1 MGHNKWKR
9 FSEERYVANGK
20 LQIYLHFLSLI
31 RTFADNMKKLIP
43 VIVAILL
50 LAACG
55 QSYEETKRITREQRR
70 EAWRKDSAAL
80 KIAVMPTLDCLPLF
94 VAQQCELFD
103 TINGGVR
110 LKLYY
115 AQMDCDTAIQRGRV
129 EGVVTDL
136 VRAMRI
142 DQQGLKMRYVA
153 ATNAYWQ
160 LVTNR
165 NARIKQLKQLDDK
178 MVAMTRFSA
187 TDLLTDIARDT
198 AKLAAERVYKVQI
211 NDLNVRMQMLL
222 NSEIDAL
229 WLPEP
234 QATQARILKNPVVMD
249 SRDAKLQ
256 LGVLAFREKEMRRQE
271 RAKQLALF
279 IKAYNQAC
287 DTINKYGIA
296 HYRDILTDRY
306 KMKAAQVDSIPQD
319 IRFSYARGPRQQ
331 DITFVEQWLGKTKP
345 ITNKQ

>member
-1 MGHNKWKR
+1 
-9 FSEERYVANGK
+9 
-20 LQIYLHFLSLI
+20 
-31 RTFADNMKKLIP
+31 MKKLIP
-43 VIVAILL
+43 IIVVIL

-94 VAQQCELFD
+94 VAQQYELFD

-110 LKLYY
+110 LKFYN

-136 VRAMRI
+136 VRAKRI

-187 TDLLTDIARDT
+187 TDLLTDVARDT
-198 AKLAAERVYKVQI
+198 VKLAPERVFKVQI
-211 NDLNVRMQMLL
+211 NDLHVRMQMLL
-222 NSEIDAL
+222 NNEIDAL

-234 QATQARILKNPVVMD
+234 LATQARVLKNPVVMD
-249 SRDAKLQ
+249 SRDVKMQ
-256 LGVLAFREKEMRRQE
+256 LGVLAFRDKEMQRKE
-271 RAKQLALF
+271 RAKQLQLF
-279 IKAYNQAC
+279 IKAYDQAC
-287 DTINKYGIA
+287 DSINKYGVA
-296 HYRDILTDRY
+296 YYRKIFIDRY
-306 KMKAAQVDSIPQD
+306 KFKATLVDSIPKD
-319 IRFSYARGPRQQ
+319 IRFQHAHSPRQE
-331 DITFVEQWLGKTKP
+331 DMTVAEKWHERFASEK
-345 ITNKQ
+345 

>member
-1 MGHNKWKR
+1 MKR
-9 FSEERYVANGK
+9 LLPMIMALV
-20 LQIYLHFLSLI
+20 
-31 RTFADNMKKLIP
+31 
-43 VIVAILL
+43 LL

-55 QSYEETKRITREQRR
+55 QSYEETKRISREQRR

-80 KIAVMPTLDCLPLF
+80 KIAVMPTLDCLPLY
-94 VAQQCELFD
+94 VAQQYELFD

-110 LKLYY
+110 LKFYN
-115 AQMDCDTAIQRGRV
+115 AQMDCDTSIQRGRV
-129 EGVVTDL
+129 EGAVTDL

-142 DQQGLKMRYVA
+142 DKQGLKMRYVA

-160 LVTNR
+160 LLTNR

-187 TDLLTDIARDT
+187 TDLLTDRARDSV
-198 AKLAAERVYKVQI
+198 KLLAERVYKVQI
-211 NDLNVRMQMLL
+211 NDLNVRMQMLQ
-222 NSEIDAL
+222 NNEIDAL

-234 QATQARILKNPVVMD
+234 QATQARVMKHTVVMD
-249 SRDAKLQ
+249 SRDVKLQ
-256 LGVLAFREKEMRRQE
+256 LGVLAFREKEMRRQA

-306 KMKAAQVDSIPQD
+306 KLKTALVDSIPQN
-319 IRFSYARGPRQQ
+319 IRFQHAHGPRQQ
-331 DITFVEQWLGKTKP
+331 DVTFVEQWLEKMKDE
-345 ITNKQ
+345 KFKMKD

>member
-1 MGHNKWKR
+1 
-9 FSEERYVANGK
+9 
-20 LQIYLHFLSLI
+20 
-31 RTFADNMKKLIP
+31 MKKLIP
-43 VIVAILL
+43 IIIALVL

-94 VAQQCELFD
+94 VAQEYELFD
-103 TINGGVR
+103 TVNGGVR
-110 LKLYY
+110 LKLYN
-115 AQMDCDTAIQRGRV
+115 AQMDCDTAVLRGRV
-129 EGVVTDL
+129 EGAVTDL
-136 VRAMRI
+136 VRAMRMEK
-142 DQQGLKMRYVA
+142 QGVKMRYVA

-187 TDLLTDIARDT
+187 TDLLTDVARDT
-198 AKLAAERVYKVQI
+198 VKLDAERVFKVQI

-222 NSEIDAL
+222 NNEIDAL

-234 QATQARILKNPVVMD
+234 LATQARVMKNPVVMD

-256 LGVLAFREKEMRRQE
+256 LGVLAFREKEMQRKE
-271 RAKQLALF
+271 RAKQLQLF
-279 IKAYNQAC
+279 LKAYNQAC
-287 DTINKYGIA
+287 DTINKYGVV
-296 HYRDILTDRY
+296 HYRQLFIDRY
-306 KMKAAQVDSIPQD
+306 KFKATLVDSIPQD
-319 IRFSYARGPRQQ
+319 IRFPRAKAPRQQ
-331 DITFVEQWLGKTKP
+331 DVTFVEKWHERFASEK
-345 ITNKQ
+345 

>member
-1 MGHNKWKR
+1 
-9 FSEERYVANGK
+9 
-20 LQIYLHFLSLI
+20 
-31 RTFADNMKKLIP
+31 MKKLIP
-43 VIVAILL
+43 IIVVIL

-94 VAQQCELFD
+94 VAQQYELFD

-110 LKLYY
+110 LKFYN

-136 VRAMRI
+136 VRAKRI
-142 DQQGLKMRYVA
+142 DQQGQKMRYVA

-187 TDLLTDIARDT
+187 TDLLTDVARDT
-198 AKLAAERVYKVQI
+198 VKLAPERVFKVQI

-222 NSEIDAL
+222 NNEIDAL

-234 QATQARILKNPVVMD
+234 LATQARVLKNPVVMD
-249 SRDAKLQ
+249 SRDVKMQ
-256 LGVLAFREKEMRRQE
+256 LGVLAFRDKEMQRKE
-271 RAKQLALF
+271 RAKQLQLF
-279 IKAYNQAC
+279 IKAYDQAC
-287 DTINKYGIA
+287 DSINKYGVA
-296 HYRDILTDRY
+296 YYRKIFIDRY
-306 KMKAAQVDSIPQD
+306 KFKATLVDSIPKD
-319 IRFSYARGPRQQ
+319 IRFQHAHSPRQE
-331 DITFVEQWLGKTKP
+331 DMTVAEKWHERFASEK
-345 ITNKQ
+345 

>member
-1 MGHNKWKR
+1 
-9 FSEERYVANGK
+9 
-20 LQIYLHFLSLI
+20 
-31 RTFADNMKKLIP
+31 MKKLIP
-43 VIVAILL
+43 ITIVVLL
-50 LAACG
+50 LFAACG

-94 VAQQCELFD
+94 VAQQYELFD
-103 TINGGVR
+103 TANGGVR
-110 LKLYY
+110 LKFYN

-129 EGVVTDL
+129 EGAVTDL

-142 DQQGLKMRYVA
+142 DKQGLKMRYVA

-165 NARIKQLKQLDDK
+165 NARIKQLKQLDEK

-198 AKLAAERVYKVQI
+198 VKLAPERVFKVQI

-222 NSEIDAL
+222 NNEIDAL

-234 QATQARILKNPVVMD
+234 LATQARVLKHPVIMD
-249 SRDAKLQ
+249 SRDVKLQ
-256 LGVLAFREKEMRRQE
+256 LGVLAFRYQEMQRKE

-279 IKAYNQAC
+279 TQAYNQAC
-287 DTINKYGIA
+287 DSINKYGVA
-296 HYRDILTDRY
+296 HYRKIFIDRY
-306 KMKAAQVDSIPQD
+306 KLKATLVDSIPKD
-319 IRFSYARGPRQQ
+319 IHFQHAHSPRQE
-331 DITFVEQWLGKTKP
+331 DVTVAEKWLG
-345 ITNKQ
+345 Q